1 MHVESD
7 VTLERFEARGL
18 SWDYCSRRRH
28 IPSSFC
34 MTVRLRCWYATDVIV
49 MICSGSCPI
58 RTRNE
63 AKFCIYL
70 PIEMFEGW
78 PGRSLWG
85 VSLRL
90 PCFFQSSGLL
100 FAVGLLLPFL
110 TKCLYLFDGEFGLFC
125 GVPDRSG
132 VRTFRIFI
140 AIVVAPHVL
149 PCVVD
154 ILETVFQNFA
164 QPL

>member
-1 MHVESD
+1 
-7 VTLERFEARGL
+7 
-18 SWDYCSRRRH
+18 
-28 IPSSFC
+28 
-34 MTVRLRCWYATDVIV
+34 
-49 MICSGSCPI
+49 MICSESYPI
-58 RTRNE
+58 WTLNK
-63 AKFCIYL
+63 AKFCIHL
-70 PIEMFEGW
+70 PVEMFKGW
-78 PGRSLWG
+78 LGRSLCG
-85 VSLRL
+85 MSLRL
-90 PCFFQSSGLL
+90 SCFVQSSGLL

-140 AIVVAPHVL
+140 TIVIAPHVL

>member
-1 MHVESD
+1 
-7 VTLERFEARGL
+7 
-18 SWDYCSRRRH
+18 
-28 IPSSFC
+28 

-70 PIEMFEGW
+70 PIEMYEGW

-90 PCFFQSSGLL
+90 PRFVRSSGLF
-100 FAVGLLLPFL
+100 FAVGVRR
-110 TKCLYLFDGEFGLFC
+110 

-140 AIVVAPHVL
+140 TIVIAPHVL

-154 ILETVFQNFA
+154 VLETVFQNFA
-164 QPL
+164 QPF